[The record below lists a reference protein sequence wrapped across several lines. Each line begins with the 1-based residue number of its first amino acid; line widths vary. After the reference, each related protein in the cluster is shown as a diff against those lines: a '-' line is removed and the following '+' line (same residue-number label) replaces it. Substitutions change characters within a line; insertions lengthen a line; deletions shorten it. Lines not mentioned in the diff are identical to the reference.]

1 MITGGYFEFG
11 QSDFKTT
18 YVRLTDNFKDR
29 YDPPTRSVNKPKPQ
43 ETLKL
48 EMSGFELIKAPFGFK
63 FTDTR
68 NDSNVLLTT
77 ENLAFVMMD
86 KYL

>member
-48 EMSGFELIKAPFGFK
+48 EMSGF
-63 FTDTR
+63 
-68 NDSNVLLTT
+68 
-77 ENLAFVMMD
+77 
-86 KYL
+86 